1 MNNKSRLLWIMIGLA
16 IITGPTMTHAYEVGE
31 VKEGGNIQGQVTFF
45 GSPPQPVQFK
55 VDKNPEV
62 CGQERSMMKVDV
74 HDGFLTGAVVILE
87 GVEKGKPFLS
97 QAWTGTVPGEGVF
110 QYQGGESLGLRVNT
124 KGCNFGP
131 FTGVVAADQP
141 IQFGNQDSIKH
152 ILHTFVAKGRRGSIL
167 RTIHNRDLP
176 PDREMHLT
184 MSSGKLKDSRMVRFA
199 CNRHDFM
206 ENWLYVVKNPYF
218 AISDEKGQF
227 VIDNIPPGHYTLR
240 VWHPMLGLQE
250 QAVNVTPGTA
260 SEIDFAFSE

>member
-1 MNNKSRLLWIMIGLA
+1 MQYRIRLLLVMMGLA
-16 IITGPTMTHAYEVGE
+16 IIIGPSMTHAYEVGE
-31 VKEGGNIQGQVTFF
+31 VKEGGTIQGQVTFS
-45 GSPPQPVQFK
+45 GSLPVPVQFT

-62 CGQERSMMKVDV
+62 CGQGRSLMKVDARN
-74 HDGFLTGAVVILE
+74 GFLSGAVVVLE

-97 QAWTGTVPGEGVF
+97 QSWAGMAPGEGAF

-152 ILHTFVAKGRRGSIL
+152 IVHTFVALGQKGSIL
-167 RTIHNRDLP
+167 RTVHNRDVH

-184 MSSGKLKDSRMVRFA
+184 MSSGKLKNSRMVRIA

-206 ENWLYVVKNPYF
+206 QNWLYVVKNPYF
-218 AISDEKGQF
+218 AMSNEKGQF
-227 VIDNIPPGHYTLR
+227 VIDNIPPGHYILR
-240 VWHPMLGLQE
+240 AWHPMLGLQE
-250 QAVNVTPGTA
+250 QDVHVLPGKA
-260 SEIDFAFSE
+260 LGADFAFSK

>member
-1 MNNKSRLLWIMIGLA
+1 MKNRIRILWVMIGLA
-16 IITGPTMTHAYEVGE
+16 IITGPSMTHAYEVEE
-31 VKEGGNIQGQVTFF
+31 VQKGGTIQGQVAFL
-45 GSPPQPVQFK
+45 GSPPVPVQFN

-62 CGQERSMMKVDV
+62 CGQERSLMKVDV
-74 HDGFLTGAVVILE
+74 RNGFLTGAVVVLE
-87 GVEKGKPFLS
+87 GVEKGKPFLP
-97 QAWTGTVPGEGVF
+97 QTLAGAAPGEGTF
-110 QYQGGESLGLRVNT
+110 QHQGGESLGLQVHT

-167 RTIHNRDLP
+167 RTIHNRDIQ

-218 AISDEKGQF
+218 AITDEKGQF
-227 VIDNIPPGHYTLR
+227 VIDNIPPGTYTLR
-240 VWHPMLGLQE
+240 AWHPLLGLQE
-250 QAVNVTPGTA
+250 QDVHVTPGKALSTG
-260 SEIDFAFSE
+260 FAFSE